1 MAEVSDQAV
10 PNTKFYAVEPNA
22 KGLGGHYYAYA
33 AALARAA
40 KARALEPHILA
51 HADFKIS
58 PDEDSEF
65 AIHPVMKRGYSN
77 ADVVGPN
84 LTPGEGYGW
93 ETARALITAGA
104 KRHDIAYVSTIGC
117 GEFLEWLEPLVTHPS
132 EFLKDLPLLH
142 LMLRCSPEIARD
154 NLLDYQKRAL
164 RAFSS
169 VRVQSGVILHADT
182 LPLAKAWSDILQ
194 TEVLPAP
201 IPFDQRYLNLPRK
214 HSKDQPIR
222 IVYLGDARLEKGYNE
237 LATGI
242 GEVAWDLIRLD
253 KAAFVVQS
261 NFNTPGGE
269 PGIAASKQMLAH
281 FGEAVKILEHP
292 LESEAYANEINNADA
307 IILPYDPI
315 RYEERSSGI
324 FVEAAAAGKPVITT
338 AGSWMSTLADE
349 ASVILID
356 KAEEVASGIRALV
369 EDFQTYEDRAH
380 AVADKWR
387 KWSDPLNFIDHLTQA
402 ADSRQVLGTRKA
414 PSVLCVFDKSD
425 FKTSTMVRALTNGTS
440 VLRHAAI
447 PFDCLLTNA
456 LGIDA
461 DVDCDLSPIATMG
474 QERYYCTQVM
484 DQRTLPIRN
493 FAFQGDEM
501 LHTNFLSIST
511 ARELSLN
518 SYECAY
524 VTNVEQVKLIES
536 LGISVAT
543 IFLVHERLLC
553 EKRAEADGKVAQ
565 IDDTNREL
573 DAFSRLDRVLLVD
586 TDAGWRLP
594 KMVTMRAESL
604 PRVAANVRLDTT
616 VFCDVFSYSELIKK
630 ATPDA
635 PALKQDVVQQGFDLV
650 CVADDDAISREGL
663 SWFIENVFDRYL
675 AQEGLKFAVA
685 GRICQWLQN
694 SDLRRNDVTLLGRL
708 SKSNALLAA
717 SRVILDPAAIGKSQN
732 DFAST
737 ARLIGK
743 PVISRSEF
751 STLNTAGSDKIS
763 KPSTNVDRNNASF
776 ADAILTLRQ
785 SKAARKAHVDAVAKG
800 QNGEH
805 SDAAFYRA
813 WLGQK
818 QTKSSPLHLSSD
830 AEQAAATRQSARFI
844 EWEKGITDANRLLAA
859 WVRDEPLKETDLQAT
874 QTYAQAGGDLVLEEV
889 WDGILKGKHEGMD
902 SGLAAKFGAL
912 RLSGIKAKD
921 IVAMFSGQD
930 QSMGIFKSGKGR
942 WELRI
947 AAPSVG
953 TFGILAL
960 DSNDKPV
967 PIVCLLD
974 GEEVA
979 RSMTGIWPAQTA
991 WYQRTKAASLPKL
1004 IPLSLEIH
1012 ATGKT
1017 TIATIR
1023 VFAASP
1029 SPVQRTMHDGSR
1041 QIISWQG
1048 NSPLILGGPA
1058 SRDVVMMNVESDALG
1073 NIAPKCGRA
1082 GKETT
1087 MLQSA
1092 MLGSRSWE
1100 ALLGRK
1106 PSNPFQIADTQIQ
1119 VTRQGVFKGQSETW
1133 LSVLMGVSVW
1143 ATTRGSLLRK
1153 VDPASWRA

>member
-1 MAEVSDQAV
+1 MAEFSDQGV

-40 KARALEPHILA
+40 KVRVLEPHILV
-51 HADFKIS
+51 HSDFKIS

-93 ETARALITAGA
+93 ETARALIAAGA
-104 KRHDIAYVSTIGC
+104 KRYDIAYVSTIGC

-164 RAFSS
+164 SAFSS
-169 VRVQSGVILHADT
+169 ARVRDGVILHADT

-201 IPFDQRYLNLPRK
+201 IPFDQRYLKLPRK

-269 PGIAASKQMLAH
+269 PGIASSKQMLAH

-315 RYEERSSGI
+315 RYKERSSGI

-349 ASVILID
+349 ACVILID
-356 KAEEVASGIRALV
+356 KAEEVASGIRTLV

-402 ADSRQVLGTRKA
+402 ADSRQVLGTRTA

-425 FKTSTMVRALTNGTS
+425 FKTSTMVRALMNGTS

-447 PFDCLLTNA
+447 SFDCLLTNA
-456 LGIDA
+456 LSMDA
-461 DVDCDLSPIATMG
+461 DVDCDLSPIAKMG
-474 QERYYCTQVM
+474 QERFYCTQVV
-484 DQRTLPIRN
+484 DHRTLPMRN

-536 LGISVAT
+536 LGISVT
-543 IFLVHERLLC
+543 KIYLVHERLLC

-573 DAFSRLDRVLLVD
+573 EAFSRLDRVLLVD
-586 TDAGWRLP
+586 ADAGWRLP
-594 KMVTMRAESL
+594 KMVAMRAELL
-604 PRVAANVRLDTT
+604 PRMAANVRLDTT

-635 PALKQDVVQQGFDLV
+635 PALKQDVIQHGFDLV

-663 SWFIENVFDRYL
+663 AWFIENVFDRYL
-675 AQEGLKFAVA
+675 AQESLKFAVA
-685 GRICQWLQN
+685 GRICRWLESSN
-694 SDLRRNDVTLLGRL
+694 LKRDNVTLLGRL

-743 PVISRSEF
+743 PVVSRSEF
-751 STLNTAGSDKIS
+751 SALNASGSGEIS
-763 KPSTNVDRNNASF
+763 KSSTNIDRNNASF

-785 SKAARKAHVDAVAKG
+785 SKAARKAHVDANDES
-800 QNGEH
+800 QTGEH

-818 QTKSSPLHLSSD
+818 QTMSGPLHLSPD
-830 AEQAAATRQSARFI
+830 AERAKATRKSVGFV
-844 EWEKGITDANRLLAA
+844 EWEKGITDANRLLAD
-859 WVRDEPLKETDLQAT
+859 WVRDEPLKEADLQAT

-889 WDGILKGKHEGMD
+889 WDGILQGKHGGMD

-921 IVAMFSGQD
+921 IVTMFSGQD
-930 QSMGIFKSGKGR
+930 ESMGIFKLGRGR

-960 DSNDKPV
+960 DSNNKPV

-1004 IPLSLEIH
+1004 IPLTFKIH
-1012 ATGKT
+1012 SSEKA
-1017 TIATIR
+1017 TIASIR
-1023 VFAASP
+1023 VLTASTL
-1029 SPVQRTMHDGSR
+1029 PVQRSTSDGSK
-1041 QIISWQG
+1041 QIISWHG
-1048 NSPLILGGPA
+1048 PSPVILGGPA
-1058 SRDVVMMNVESDALG
+1058 SRDVVMMSVESDRLSD
-1073 NIAPKCGRA
+1073 IAPKCGRE
-1082 GKETT
+1082 GKFTT
-1087 MLQSA
+1087 MLQSPVRE
-1092 MLGSRSWE
+1092 SRVWE
-1100 ALLGRK
+1100 AILATR
-1106 PSNPFQIADTQIQ
+1106 PSNPFRIGDTNIQ
-1119 VTRQGVFKGQSETW
+1119 VYRERDSKGQSETW
-1133 LSVLMGVSVW
+1133 LRVLIGVSIW
-1143 ATTRGSLLRK
+1143 ATRRGSLLSK
-1153 VDPASWRA
+1153 LDDAT